1 MRRNV
6 GLILLR
12 DGRSTE
18 HRVIPRQRSK
28 RSLSG
33 QSGHRPVRML
43 WTAPA
48 PRHRSAVDWLSQ
60 PERFKERQATTV
72 RLNLK
77 ESARTDEVMQTRSI
91 RGSGQPAWVNTSL
104 KACFRLRADPRSR
117 SDTDRTRRM
126 LHQLRKLR
134 RRRPH
139 TTQCMVRVAREPW
152 RVGGER
158 SCINVSGLRLERC
171 SWPSW
176 ISARMRSH

>member
-18 HRVIPRQRSK
+18 HRVIPWQRSK

-33 QSGHRPVRML
+33 AKRTSAG
-43 WTAPA
+43 AD
-48 PRHRSAVDWLSQ
+48 AVDGACSAASKCCRLAESTK
-60 PERFKERQATTV
+60 RFKERQATTV

-104 KACFRLRADPRSR
+104 KACFRLRADPRSKP
-117 SDTDRTRRM
+117 DTDRTRPM
-126 LHQLRKLR
+126 LHQLRKFLPR

-139 TTQCMVRVAREPW
+139 TTQCMVRPCVAREPW
-152 RVGGER
+152 RIG
-158 SCINVSGLRLERC
+158 
-171 SWPSW
+171 W
-176 ISARMRSH
+176 